1 MKFQEQLVVLPVK
14 FSVTFVLVH
23 DVDGDVDWART
34 VAGAKPPSAS
44 AHPSASA
51 NNDPAKKSL
60 VFTDYSLEF
69 IMDRSNPWYC
79 FARGKWLPRQPLY
92 RP

>member
-34 VAGAKPPSAS
+34 VAGANPPSAK
-44 AHPSASA
+44 ANPSISA
-51 NNDPAKKSL
+51 NSDPAKKSL

-69 IMDRSNPWYC
+69 IMAGSDPW
-79 FARGKWLPRQPLY
+79 
-92 RP
+92 